1 MAWSVRFTDE
11 ARKNLH
17 DLHIDVQ
24 SRIKRAVKQLAN
36 GTGADKPL
44 IGRLH
49 SFFSHRVGKYRV
61 IYALSHGTLTA
72 QVVGHR
78 REVYGFVPDEQ
89 SST

>member
-17 DLHIDVQ
+17 GLHIDVQ
-24 SRIKRAVKQLAN
+24 RKIKRAVKQLAN

-44 IGRLH
+44 IGRLQG
-49 SFFSHRVGKYRV
+49 FFSCRVGKYRV
-61 IYALSHGTLTA
+61 IYTLNRDVMTVH
-72 QVVGHR
+72 VVGHR

>member
-1 MAWSVRFTDE
+1 MAWSVRFVDE

-24 SRIKRAVKQLAN
+24 RRIKRAVKQLARCA
-36 GTGADKPL
+36 GEGKPL
-44 IGRLH
+44 TGRLQG
-49 SFFSHRVGKYRV
+49 FFSHRVGKYRV
-61 IYALSHGTLTA
+61 IYTLNRDVMTVH
-72 QVVGHR
+72 VVGHR